1 MPFVSICVNG
11 YGLWT
16 NATYCSRVCVMGRE
30 KRGGYIVEWWMG
42 DHKPKHVHIYKDGDM
57 VAKVA
62 VPGMSILSGRVNS
75 RIRKLLLELIRE
87 GRI

>member
-1 MPFVSICVNG
+1 M
-11 YGLWT
+11 T
-16 NATYCSRVCVMGRE
+16 NATCYSSVCAMGRE

-62 VPGMSILSGRVNS
+62 VPEMSVLSGRVNS
-75 RIRKLLLELIRE
+75 RIRKILQELIKE